1 MLIFFIHGVA
11 TRDVKYAEPLK
22 IAIKDE
28 LKKQGKELPY
38 FYASFWG
45 NASKDVEKMWNHIER
60 DLNSLQQNYSEIE
73 IKDCLRYRDFREG
86 FFSEFVGDMFA
97 YLNEKRGSEIRKLI
111 AQQLIQFLQ
120 DHPQETELHIITHYI
135 RKCNFI

>member
-38 FYASFWG
+38 FHASFWG
-45 NASKDVEKMWNHIER
+45 NASKDVEKMWNHIDR

-73 IKDCLRYRDFREG
+73 IEDCLRYREFREG
-86 FFSEFVGDMFA
+86 FFSEFVGDMFT
-97 YLNEKRGSEIRKLI
+97 YLNERRGSEIRKLI

-120 DHPQETELHIITHYI
+120 DHPQETERH
-135 RKCNFI
+135 